1 MVETVTSISS
11 YKKDNILKERTYS
24 SKESGLG
31 TVKYHY
37 TATGSLNND
46 NAYSIELMRLGVRQR
61 LNNQF
66 QFRNDIVEIDFL
78 VKNPNILS
86 VLFEI
91 RESIIKEFET
101 FKITLELHTESNN
114 WETLFIV
121 VSTNAAWEKTNSFIN
136 LLFKKLFKTRPE
148 AVNKINLM
156 LSPDAV

>member
-1 MVETVTSISS
+1 MVETATSVSR
-11 YKKDNILKERTYS
+11 YKKDNILKERTTS
-24 SKESGLG
+24 SKQTGLG

-46 NAYSIELMRLGVRQR
+46 FAYSIELMRLGVRQR

-66 QFRNDIVEIDFL
+66 QLRNDIVEIDFL
-78 VKNPNILS
+78 VKNPDILS

-91 RESIIKEFET
+91 RESIVKEFDT
-101 FKITLELHTESNN
+101 FNIVLELHSESNN
-114 WETLFIV
+114 WETLFIA

-136 LLFKKLFKTRPE
+136 QLFRKLLKTCPE